1 LIAAPNPEVNPDC
14 LQLPGAGHFDSVLE
28 SMRRPNRETTIFTTS
43 AIDLFASALGAFIL
57 LVMILFPY
65 YRNAGS
71 EDAYSRTQEL
81 QRQRRLASQQ
91 LEDLL
96 EAQQLSQSEVQDL
109 DEANRGIEAALSRI
123 RKQLADLRTQLA
135 EEPVVSPE
143 PIEEPVEQPDPE
155 ALVAGVEFSILGLA
169 TEAKSFVIVVDM
181 SGSMLTYSNLMIR
194 SVLEVLEPL
203 DASNEFAI
211 IGYQGNPAPTL
222 WTYPERG
229 LVQGTPDKLAAA
241 REFTRSLARRF
252 SGSTPTHYA
261 LLAAL
266 QYPAEAIV
274 LMSDGEPDNAPGFI
288 IQDIAGLNRY
298 EEKEIHT
305 VAIGDYTQNRGL
317 VLFLQS
323 LAQQNNGDFVGV
335 SR

>member
-1 LIAAPNPEVNPDC
+1 
-14 LQLPGAGHFDSVLE
+14 
-28 SMRRPNRETTIFTTS
+28 MRRPSRDTSVFTTS

-71 EDAYSRTQEL
+71 DDAFSRTQEI
-81 QRQRRLASQQ
+81 QERRRLASG
-91 LEDLL
+91 EIAELL
-96 EAQQLSQSEVQDL
+96 AAQETAQSEVQEL
-109 DEANRGIEAALSRI
+109 DEANRGIEAALSRL
-123 RKQLADLRTQLA
+123 RKKMADIKTQLA
-135 EEPVVSPE
+135 EEPVVAP
-143 PIEEPVEQPDPE
+143 EPVEEIVEEPEPE

-181 SGSMLTYSNLMIR
+181 SGSMLSFSELMIK

-203 DASNEFAI
+203 DSSNEFAI
-211 IGYQGNPAPTL
+211 IGYQGNPAPVL
-222 WTYPERG
+222 WTYPDRG
-229 LVQGTPDKLAAA
+229 LVQATPANLDTA

-261 LLAAL
+261 LLSAL
-266 QYPAEAIV
+266 QYPADAII

-288 IQDIAGLNRY
+288 IQDIATLNRY
-298 EEKEIHT
+298 ENKEIHT

-317 VLFLQS
+317 VMFLQT
-323 LAQQNNGDFVGV
+323 LAHQNDGDFVGV